1 MEVNLFNIQRMSLH
15 DGPGIRTT
23 IFFQGCNLRCAW
35 CHNPESFESGRQIQW
50 NQSSCISCGACTRAC
65 QAGARYLRGEKLV
78 YERSLCRGCGG
89 CARVCM
95 AGAVR
100 QVGFTIDTGQV
111 LQEVLKDK
119 ALYEISGGGVTCS
132 GGEPLLQAEG
142 AACLLEGLKSAGIHT
157 AVDTAG
163 NVPFENFEKVIPF
176 TNVFLYDLKLWD
188 SGMHQRYTGV
198 SNERILENFEK
209 LERISQIIVRIPFI
223 GEIQESAVKPLAC
236 FLRGRKNVKMIELLP
251 YHRLGEGK
259 YAELGKKNAAFTAP
273 SREVL
278 EKAANDFKEQGASV
292 RISG

>member
-1 MEVNLFNIQRMSLH
+1 
-15 DGPGIRTT
+15 
-23 IFFQGCNLRCAW
+23 
-35 CHNPESFESGRQIQW
+35 
-50 NQSSCISCGACTRAC
+50 
-65 QAGARYLRGEKLV
+65 
-78 YERSLCRGCGG
+78 
-89 CARVCM
+89 
-95 AGAVR
+95 
-100 QVGFTIDTGQV
+100 
-111 LQEVLKDK
+111 
-119 ALYEISGGGVTCS
+119 
-132 GGEPLLQAEG
+132 
-142 AACLLEGLKSAGIHT
+142 
-157 AVDTAG
+157 
-163 NVPFENFEKVIPF
+163 
-176 TNVFLYDLKLWD
+176 
-188 SGMHQRYTGV
+188 MHQRYTGV